1 MKRFFFVLL
10 AVASG
15 GVSACNT
22 PNVSVGD
29 YTLII
34 VTQTAACVLSFLAAN
49 E

>member
-10 AVASG
+10 AVASV

-22 PNVSVGD
+22 PNVSFGD

-34 VTQTAACVLSFLAAN
+34 FTQTAACVLFFLAAN